1 MSTSQNGS
9 VVPEELLRSLEAT
22 TTLIQNLL
30 GDIKEHSTSLATVKT
45 KLEAV
50 SISVEALSGVV
61 RDGNGKGS
69 LITRLALAE
78 KAIEDI
84 EKGFDGLKE
93 EVGKEIQS
101 LRNYLEKEKED
112 ERSEEESERAFK
124 RQKLLA
130 RLKVV
135 AVTTPGLLALI
146 IMLIKMLAGE
156 GAP

>member
-1 MSTSQNGS
+1 M
-9 VVPEELLRSLEAT
+9 
-22 TTLIQNLL
+22 
-30 GDIKEHSTSLATVKT
+30 ATVKT